1 MVRSITGFAAFA
13 VVAMIVLKLLGS
25 VFGIALSLVGT
36 IIYFAFWG
44 FIIYLVLRV
53 FSPSTADKVKETIS
67 GKPAA

>member
-36 IIYFAFWG
+36 IIYFAF
-44 FIIYLVLRV
+44 
-53 FSPSTADKVKETIS
+53 
-67 GKPAA
+67 